1 MKVTN
6 KIISLFTTAAFV
18 ASCNL
23 YGNINKVNK
32 TAIAADKI
40 YTADGGFSADEIAAS
55 PVKPTITLTKKV
67 ISLDEAGE
75 TQQIDV
81 IVSGADLKY
90 CATEISIEYDPRIL
104 INITRAGNVDATHQ
118 QELLGQADLSELNNK
133 KSIRLITAAR
143 GNYGYDGVLWTFNI
157 TLPSDAQMGDAY
169 LFDIYYNS
177 SPKNLSLFYGTEASA
192 DDKLM
197 SAYTFTQGIYN
208 EEYNNNFKA
217 DIEDIKKCSALADIP
232 SYVDGYIAIESC
244 SEPITTATTTI
255 LTTTMTTTTE
265 AITTTTTEKTT
276 TAERITTTK
285 KTEIQ
290 TTTTTD
296 ITTPPTTTEPAI
308 SLGDVNSD
316 GVIDSSDASSILVEY
331 AAMST
336 GGKKTLTEGQRKAA
350 DVNSDGM
357 TDSSDA
363 SKILQYYAY
372 CSTGGKETD
381 MLKWLDTNK

>member
-90 CATEISIEYDPRIL
+90 CSTCICIEYDPRIE
-104 INITRAGNVDATHQ
+104 INLTRTGNVDATYQ
-118 QELLGQADLSELNNK
+118 PELLGQASLEKMSDINYLFFTTFGK
-133 KSIRLITAAR
+133 

-169 LFDIYYNS
+169 LFDIYYDSSYKNS
-177 SPKNLSLFYGTEASA
+177 SLFYGTEASA

-208 EEYNNNFKA
+208 KEYNNNFKA

-232 SYVDGYIAIESC
+232 SYVDGYIAI
-244 SEPITTATTTI
+244 ADN
-255 LTTTMTTTTE
+255 TTTTPNE
-265 AITTTTTEKTT
+265 TVTLIGDANMDGKVSIADSTAILQFLGNPDKYGLSKEGEKNADCYAPGSGVTIADAIT
-276 TAERITTTK
+276 
-285 KTEIQ
+285 IQ
-290 TTTTTD
+290 KY
-296 ITTPPTTTEPAI
+296 
-308 SLGDVNSD
+308 
-316 GVIDSSDASSILVEY
+316 DAKLISILPI
-331 AAMST
+331 
-336 GGKKTLTEGQRKAA
+336 
-350 DVNSDGM
+350 DN
-357 TDSSDA
+357 
-363 SKILQYYAY
+363 
-372 CSTGGKETD
+372 
-381 MLKWLDTNK
+381 